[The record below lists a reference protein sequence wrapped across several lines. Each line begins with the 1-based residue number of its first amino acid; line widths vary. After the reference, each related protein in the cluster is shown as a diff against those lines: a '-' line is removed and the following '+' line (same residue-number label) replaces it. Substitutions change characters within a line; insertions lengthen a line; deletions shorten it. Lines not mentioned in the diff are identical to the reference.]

1 VIRSQSRAHLARQAK
16 GRLQTTQSLVGRSP
30 FLGEVPLLTCFL
42 DIPPQ
47 KPSLYVRVNFAYGSC
62 MATADDHRTYSI
74 RQLCREFGA
83 TARALRF
90 YEDKGLL
97 TPARKG
103 QTRVYDARDRARL
116 KLILRGRRI
125 GFTLTEIQE
134 MLDLYDRNDG
144 NTHQMAI
151 ALRRHRAQIEAL
163 KQQREDL
170 DAAIQMAE
178 EACAAMEA
186 RLKEQRPDLLPGAE
200 EYASVLRERL
210 DHHHHHPFKLRA

>member
-1 VIRSQSRAHLARQAK
+1 
-16 GRLQTTQSLVGRSP
+16 
-30 FLGEVPLLTCFL
+30 
-42 DIPPQ
+42 
-47 KPSLYVRVNFAYGSC
+47 

-125 GFTLTEIQE
+125 VA
-134 MLDLYDRNDG
+134 D
-144 NTHQMAI
+144 QM
-151 ALRRHRAQIEAL
+151 
-163 KQQREDL
+163 DF
-170 DAAIQMAE
+170 
-178 EACAAMEA
+178 
-186 RLKEQRPDLLPGAE
+186 LL
-200 EYASVLRERL
+200 ASVPRSSRL
-210 DHHHHHPFKLRA
+210 HD

>member
-1 VIRSQSRAHLARQAK
+1 
-16 GRLQTTQSLVGRSP
+16 
-30 FLGEVPLLTCFL
+30 
-42 DIPPQ
+42 
-47 KPSLYVRVNFAYGSC
+47 

-103 QTRVYDARDRARL
+103 QSRVYDARDRARL

-125 GFTLTEIQE
+125 GFTLQEIQD
-134 MLDLYDRNDG
+134 MLDLYDRKDG
-144 NTHQMAI
+144 NVHQMAV

-170 DAAIQMAE
+170 DGAIEMAE
-178 EACAAMEA
+178 AACEAMEE
-186 RLKEQRPDLLPGAE
+186 RLGAVRPDLLPGAE
-200 EYASVLRERL
+200 EYEQILRSRL
-210 DHHHHHPFKLRA
+210 NHDDHHPFKARA

>member
-1 VIRSQSRAHLARQAK
+1 
-16 GRLQTTQSLVGRSP
+16 
-30 FLGEVPLLTCFL
+30 
-42 DIPPQ
+42 
-47 KPSLYVRVNFAYGSC
+47 

-74 RQLCREFGA
+74 RHLCREFGA

-125 GFTLTEIQE
+125 GFTLQEIQE
-134 MLDLYDRNDG
+134 MLDLYDRKDHNA
-144 NTHQMAI
+144 HQMAV

-163 KQQREDL
+163 KQQRDDIEG
-170 DAAIQMAE
+170 AIQTAE
-178 EACAAMEA
+178 EACAWMEQQ
-186 RLKEQRPDLLPGAE
+186 LGEYRPDLLPGAE
-200 EYASVLRERL
+200 EYASLLRERL
-210 DHHHHHPFKLRA
+210 NPDHHPPFKARA

>member
-1 VIRSQSRAHLARQAK
+1 
-16 GRLQTTQSLVGRSP
+16 
-30 FLGEVPLLTCFL
+30 
-42 DIPPQ
+42 
-47 KPSLYVRVNFAYGSC
+47 

-125 GFTLTEIQE
+125 GFSLLEI
-134 MLDLYDRNDG
+134 G
-144 NTHQMAI
+144 
-151 ALRRHRAQIEAL
+151 RAH
-163 KQQREDL
+163 
-170 DAAIQMAE
+170 
-178 EACAAMEA
+178 
-186 RLKEQRPDLLPGAE
+186 
-200 EYASVLRERL
+200 V
-210 DHHHHHPFKLRA
+210 

>member
-1 VIRSQSRAHLARQAK
+1 MS
-16 GRLQTTQSLVGRSP
+16 
-30 FLGEVPLLTCFL
+30 
-42 DIPPQ
+42 
-47 KPSLYVRVNFAYGSC
+47 
-62 MATADDHRTYSI
+62 TADDHRTYSI

-125 GFTLTEIQE
+125 GFTLQEIQD
-134 MLDLYDRNDG
+134 MLDLYDNKDG
-144 NTHQMAI
+144 NVHQMAI

-163 KQQREDL
+163 KQQRDDL
-170 DAAIQMAE
+170 DAAITTAE
-178 EACAAMEA
+178 EACAAMEV
-186 RLKEQRPDLLPGAE
+186 RLTETRPDLLPGAE
-200 EYASVLRERL
+200 EYASVLREHL
-210 DHHHHHPFKLRA
+210 DQHSHHPFKLRA

>member
-1 VIRSQSRAHLARQAK
+1 MTKERSAAS
-16 GRLQTTQSLVGRSP
+16 LQKLPFTCASSLV
-30 FLGEVPLLTCFL
+30 
-42 DIPPQ
+42 
-47 KPSLYVRVNFAYGSC
+47 YVLA

-134 MLDLYDRNDG
+134 MLDLYDRKDG
-144 NTHQMAI
+144 NAHQMAI

-170 DAAIQMAE
+170 DAAIETAE

-186 RLKEQRPDLLPGAE
+186 RLTEQRPDLLPGAE
-200 EYASVLRERL
+200 EYASVLRDTPRQPRPSSVQAESLTPWPTRR
-210 DHHHHHPFKLRA
+210 PSAT

>member
-1 VIRSQSRAHLARQAK
+1 
-16 GRLQTTQSLVGRSP
+16 
-30 FLGEVPLLTCFL
+30 
-42 DIPPQ
+42 
-47 KPSLYVRVNFAYGSC
+47 

-125 GFTLTEIQE
+125 GFTLQEIQE
-134 MLDLYDRNDG
+134 MLDLYDRKDHNV
-144 NTHQMAI
+144 HQMAV
-151 ALRRHRAQIEAL
+151 ALRRHRAQVEAL
-163 KQQREDL
+163 KQQLEDIEG
-170 DAAIQMAE
+170 AIQTAE
-178 EACAAMEA
+178 EACAWMESK
-186 RLKEQRPDLLPGAE
+186 LGEHRPDLLPGAE
-200 EYASVLRERL
+200 AYASLLSERL
-210 DHHHHHPFKLRA
+210 NDPDDHFLTFKARA